1 MRRPALALLCALM
14 LTAAVRA
21 ENWPQFRGSGGGV
34 APDNPALPDTWSA
47 TENVVWKL
55 DVPGYAW
62 SSPIVWGEHVFVTSA
77 INTGGEAPLRP
88 VSEYLGGTL
97 GGKMTFREIT
107 TPTAPVRWMVY
118 DVDFK
123 TGTIRWQ
130 QAVKE
135 SAPGV
140 PRHEKNSYASET
152 PVTDGQRVYAY
163 FSDIGLFAFDM
174 TGKPVWSKP
183 MAPPKMRT
191 GWGAAASPVLAKDR
205 IVIVSDNEE
214 ESFIAAFSTATGD
227 QLWRI
232 KRDEA
237 SNWASPFVWENPQR
251 TEIITKGTKRV
262 RSYGLDGT
270 LLWEMSGMGSLDV
283 PTPFARNGLLYL
295 QSGYPTDPKKLTYA
309 IRPGASGD
317 ISLKEGQTSNE
328 FIVWSNQNLGTYAT
342 STLVYGDYYYTLL
355 DRGMLLCHD
364 AKTGKEIYGRQRVTV
379 DATGFTAS
387 PWAYNGKI
395 FAMSEDGDTYVVQAG
410 PDFKVLGKNSL
421 NELALATP
429 AIANGGLIV
438 RTASHLYRI
447 GRR

>member
-1 MRRPALALLCALM
+1 
-14 LTAAVRA
+14 
-21 ENWPQFRGSGGGV
+21 V
-34 APDNPALPDTWSA
+34 APDNPVLPETWSP
-47 TENVVWKL
+47 TENIVWKL
-55 DVPGYAW
+55 DVPGYSW
-62 SSPIVWGEHVFVTSA
+62 SSPIVWGDHVFITSA
-77 INTGGEAPLRP
+77 VNTSGEAPIRP

-97 GGKMTFREIT
+97 GGKMTFRDIT
-107 TPTAPVRWMVY
+107 TPATPHRWVVY
-118 DVDFK
+118 DVDFN
-123 TGTIRWQ
+123 TGKIRWQ
-130 QAVKE
+130 QAVRE
-135 SAPGV
+135 SAPAE
-140 PRHEKNSYASET
+140 PRHQKNTYASET

-163 FSDIGLFAFDM
+163 FANVGLFAFDLS
-174 TGKPVWSKP
+174 GKPVWSKP
-183 MAPPKMRT
+183 MTPRKMRT

-227 QLWRI
+227 ELWRI

-237 SNWASPFVWENPQR
+237 SNWASPFVWENPQS

-262 RSYGLDGT
+262 RSYALDGT

-317 ISLKEGQTSNE
+317 ISLKEGQTSND

-364 AKTGKEIYGRQRVTV
+364 AKTGKEIYGRQRVSV
-379 DATGFTAS
+379 DAAGFTAS
-387 PWAYNGKI
+387 PWAYNGRI

-421 NELALATP
+421 NEMALATP
-429 AIANGGLIV
+429 AIARGNLLI
-438 RTASHLYRI
+438 RTQSKLYRI
-447 GRR
+447 GASRKP